1 MNVSLIESLFL
12 VELFIDDF
20 EGQLPNEISQLATR
34 FLELSKTSKT
44 EEHEAEKEAPV
55 ESENKNPLTIPEDE
69 VRKIYKE
76 AYPKNQEQMEVLAAI
91 GSNLRQLHLMES
103 IPAGINSLGIS
114 YVGQGNDVVD
124 DYEWHDNTVWI
135 NKDNG
140 FRGIAEDVWTYY
152 VGGYQPMQKW
162 LQYRRKRRLTSDE
175 ILHFER
181 MAYAIRESINLI
193 KKLDEI
199 DV

>member
-1 MNVSLIESLFL
+1 MRNLPGDHLGPGADQVDVLFNRL
-12 VELFIDDF
+12 LFIVA
-20 EGQLPNEISQLATR
+20 LYS
-34 FLELSKTSKT
+34 ELQN
-44 EEHEAEKEAPV
+44 V
-55 ESENKNPLTIPEDE
+55 QRKNPDQH
-69 VRKIYKE
+69 KD
-76 AYPKNQEQMEVLAAI
+76 QEQTELLAAI
-91 GSNLRQLHLMES
+91 GRDLRQLHLMES

-135 NKDNG
+135 NKDNC

-152 VGGYQPMQKW
+152 VGGYQPMQRW